1 MHPFEKIYQ
10 DSIDSGVLAGVT
22 LAAQNRD
29 GSFKYNKSFGTR
41 SLRAG
46 SEDLPMQSDTILWIA
61 SCTKLMT
68 AIAALQ
74 YVERGLIGLDDD
86 VETILPEVGKFGVL
100 TGLDDVGEPVLVP
113 KEGKITLRKL
123 MCHTSGYTYDLMDPN
138 LTKWRKTQG
147 QEPWQGETIEEKC
160 TMPTIFQPG
169 SSWIYG
175 AGVDWVG
182 KLIERVSG
190 ETLEVYM
197 AKHIWNPLNIKDITF
212 FPERNPDLK
221 DRMAHISSLDPSGG
235 KSFPVPDD
243 FDMNAGCKECMGGGG
258 VYTSAD
264 TYMQLLVAVLNAD
277 PKLLAPESWKEL
289 FKPQLEQQQVEAMQA
304 VMSSPELGSFYRMYI
319 PTTAKKNWSFGG
331 LLLEEGCEGMSGGT
345 MLWGGVPCLTWF
357 VDREAGVCGFAGT
370 QMVPPMAPTI
380 VGLHGNFHRE
390 ILGIAKE

>member
-1 MHPFEKIYQ
+1 
-10 DSIDSGVLAGVT
+10 
-22 LAAQNRD
+22 
-29 GSFKYNKSFGTR
+29 
-41 SLRAG
+41 
-46 SEDLPMQSDTILWIA
+46 MQSDTIPWIA

-68 AIAALQ
+68 AISALQ
-74 YVERGLIGLDDD
+74 CVERGLIGLDEDI
-86 VETILPEVGKFGVL
+86 ETVLPEVGKFGVL
-100 TGLDDVGEPVLVP
+100 TGLDDAGEPVLVP
-113 KEGKITLRKL
+113 KEGKITIRL
-123 MCHTSGYTYDLMDPN
+123 
-138 LTKWRKTQG
+138 Q
-147 QEPWQGETIEEKC
+147 
-160 TMPTIFQPG
+160 
-169 SSWIYG
+169 
-175 AGVDWVG
+175 WVG

-212 FPERNPDLK
+212 FPNRNPDLK

-258 VYTSAD
+258 AYTSAN
-264 TYMQLLVAVLNAD
+264 TYMQLLVAVLNSD
-277 PKLLAPESWKEL
+277 PKLLAPESWKEF
-289 FKPQLEQQQVEAMQA
+289 FKPQLEQQQVEAMQT
-304 VMSSPELGSFYRMYI
+304 VMSSQELGSFYRMYI

-345 MLWGGVPCLTWF
+345 MLWGGVPCVTWF

-380 VGLHGNFHRE
+380 VGLHGNFHHE